1 MIHRI
6 NTVVAVGAGI
16 LTIFLIPGAEVNA
29 DRPLAELYKS
39 GKVRF
44 VPEMTI
50 TEEAMGG
57 KEFFGLLMDIAL
69 DDKGFLFV
77 SDYKENNIK
86 KFDAAGKFLGTI
98 GKKGQGP
105 GDLNGPGELEFS
117 HGRLYIR
124 EGMNMRVSILKPDGS
139 VIKLVPIDFQKGY
152 WQAMRALPDGRF
164 VVQREIIHREDLNA
178 PQDFILEL
186 YSSDLDFIKSIYERQ
201 VRRNKYVNE
210 PRYGN
215 IPIPFSPYVY
225 WDITPDGKI
234 VLGYSQKYEIEFYDV
249 EKGKVSSF
257 SHRYTPVEVGTQDKD
272 QFFQGIMVATKT
284 DTGEQNVKRGAPDY
298 MIKNTEFPKIF
309 PAFRDIKVDLQGNV
323 WIIPWTSM
331 SPKTGRIFDAFA
343 ADGKF
348 LSRVQV
354 EKDEFIP
361 YRPFWLPDGFWCT
374 RANADEEFRIVKYK
388 ITG

>member
-1 MIHRI
+1 
-6 NTVVAVGAGI
+6 VAVAAGI
-16 LTIFLIPGAEVNA
+16 LTAFLIPAEKANA

-50 TEEAMGG
+50 TDEAMGG
-57 KEFFGLLMDIAL
+57 KEFFGLPMDIVV
-69 DDKGFLFV
+69 DDKGSLYV
-77 SDYKENNIK
+77 CDYKENNIK
-86 KFDAAGKFLGTI
+86 RFDAAGKFLGTI

-105 GDLNGPGELEFS
+105 GDLNGPNELEFS
-117 HGRLYIR
+117 RERVYVR

-139 VIKLVPIDFQKGY
+139 VIKLVPIDFQKGF

-164 VVQREIIHREDLNA
+164 VVQKEIVHREDLNA

-201 VRRNKYVNE
+201 IRRNKYINE

-215 IPIPFSPYVY
+215 IPIPFSPDVY
-225 WDITPDGKI
+225 WDVTPDGKI
-234 VLGYSQKYEIEFYDV
+234 VLGYSKKYEIDFYDL

-272 QFFQGIMVATKT
+272 QFFQGIMVATMT
-284 DTGEQNVKRGAPDY
+284 DAGERNVKRGAPDY

-323 WIIPWTSM
+323 WIIPWTSRFQ
-331 SPKTGRIFDAFA
+331 KTGGIFDAFA
-343 ADGKF
+343 TDGEF

-361 YRPFWLPDGFWCT
+361 YRPFWLPNGFWCT
-374 RANADEEFRIVKYK
+374 KANTNEEYRIVKYK